1 MQKLLAFV
9 VAAALLVPTLASAAT
24 PGVNLGWNNCGT
36 TSASEN
42 RVFTCD
48 DNNLTFNLVGS
59 FRVAADISDYVGLS
73 AFLDF
78 RVNDSS
84 LPAWWSLSTGG
95 CREGSLAL
103 VNVGTLGGCTNPYSG
118 AGGQGGGFVIEDV
131 ATLPGTNDFR
141 VRLDWARDSPFNV
154 VANTLYSG
162 FVAQIN
168 SSNSFDEGFGVCA
181 GCATAACVVLNS
193 LELFGLNSGSAGI
206 IEAADVRSWA
216 TYQGGAVGADICPNG
231 TPTQSRT
238 WGQIKALYR

>member
-9 VAAALLVPTLASAAT
+9 VAAALVVPTLASAAT

-36 TSASEN
+36 TSTTEN

-59 FRVAADISDYVGLS
+59 FRVADPIAEYVGLS
-73 AFLDF
+73 AFVDF
-78 RVNDSS
+78 RVNDAS
-84 LPAWWSLSTGG
+84 LPAWWSMGTGG

-118 AGGQGGGFVIEDV
+118 AGGQGGGFVIEDI
-131 ATLPGTNDFR
+131 ATLPGTNDLR
-141 VRLDWARDSPFNV
+141 VRLDWARDSPFSMA
-154 VANTLYSG
+154 ANTLYSG
-162 FVAQIN
+162 FVLQIN

-181 GCATAACVVLNS
+181 GCATAACAVLNYMEVFPLTGAS
-193 LELFGLNSGSAGI
+193 VVV
-206 IEAADVRSWA
+206 EAADVRNWA
-216 TYQGGAVGADICPNG
+216 TYQGGAVGTDVCPNG